1 MAMLSLA
8 PPARAQSSAR
18 PASFR
23 LTVAD
28 QLGAVLVG
36 AIVELRLEGQP
47 EEAAHLLV
55 TDERGIATFENLPP
69 GTYVARAM
77 FEGFDAVELRNVVLK
92 PGQSRREGVVLA
104 IASLAE
110 EVQVARDPR
119 ESATDPRGDAFTTKL
134 DERDIEA
141 LPDDPDEMEE
151 AINQMAGP
159 GATIRVGGF
168 RGGALPPK
176 SQIREIR
183 FRRNTF
189 AAENHESGSVSVDIL
204 TKPGFDT
211 WRGSVTLGFRDDA
224 MNARNALAPR
234 KVDEQQKRGGFTFD
248 GPIWKGRTSMSL
260 GIDGFSAFDTQTILA
275 VVPGAALDP
284 GASGT
289 ELNAAFRRPTERA
302 GVNLRVEHGL
312 TKTHVLRGEYQRR
325 GTDSERLGVGDLDLP
340 ERAFSRTNTQEV
352 FRLGTN
358 GPIGRKAFSETRF
371 QLQWNDT
378 ESVPFSLDPTVRVSG
393 AFTAGG
399 ANVLGARGTRSLE
412 IAQNL
417 DYNTGKHALRL
428 GALVEGFFADT
439 STIQNANGTFT
450 FPTLD
455 AYDAGTPATYTQRE
469 GDPNIDYSM
478 WQLGWYA
485 QDDIKLRKD
494 LTLSLGLRHEW
505 QTQLDDV
512 WNFAPRVG
520 VVWSPFENGRTTFR
534 GGAGVFH
541 DWYDAS
547 TYEQTLQVDGER
559 LTDLVIQSPGYPDPL
574 SSGSAFVQPPGVIRQ
589 ADGMAMPVLR
599 MASAGVERTVGER
612 ARMNVSYL
620 FRDGVDQLRSIAT
633 NLPVAGVRPDPR
645 YGNITVVESFGK
657 SRSHAV
663 TLGGNVRFDKPRMFL
678 AGNYTLGHFRDDGD
692 GALSLPADSTNPDE
706 WGPSRNDVRHR
717 LGLFGNLELPYSLR
731 LGVNLRVESAGPYT
745 VTTGFDDNG
754 DTIFTDRPAGVER
767 NSERGDGVV
776 DLGLRLSYRLGF
788 GQRPQTG
795 LPTGPGGGGG
805 GGPQVIVMRGG
816 EGGGEVGGGMRG
828 FGGGPGSNRVSLEF
842 YVQAFN
848 VLNNV
853 NLVNYNG
860 VLSSPL
866 YGEANA
872 ALPPRRLEIGSRI
885 VF

>member
-1 MAMLSLA
+1 M
-8 PPARAQSSAR
+8 
-18 PASFR
+18 
-23 LTVAD
+23 
-28 QLGAVLVG
+28 
-36 AIVELRLEGQP
+36 
-47 EEAAHLLV
+47 
-55 TDERGIATFENLPP
+55 
-69 GTYVARAM
+69 
-77 FEGFDAVELRNVVLK
+77 
-92 PGQSRREGVVLA
+92 
-104 IASLAE
+104 
-110 EVQVARDPR
+110 
-119 ESATDPRGDAFTTKL
+119 
-134 DERDIEA
+134 
-141 LPDDPDEMEE
+141 
-151 AINQMAGP
+151 
-159 GATIRVGGF
+159 
-168 RGGALPPK
+168 
-176 SQIREIR
+176 
-183 FRRNTF
+183 
-189 AAENHESGSVSVDIL
+189 
-204 TKPGFDT
+204 
-211 WRGSVTLGFRDDA
+211 
-224 MNARNALAPR
+224 
-234 KVDEQQKRGGFTFD
+234 
-248 GPIWKGRTSMSL
+248 
-260 GIDGFSAFDTQTILA
+260 
-275 VVPGAALDP
+275 
-284 GASGT
+284 
-289 ELNAAFRRPTERA
+289 
-302 GVNLRVEHGL
+302 
-312 TKTHVLRGEYQRR
+312 
-325 GTDSERLGVGDLDLP
+325 
-340 ERAFSRTNTQEV
+340 
-352 FRLGTN
+352 
-358 GPIGRKAFSETRF
+358 
-371 QLQWNDT
+371 
-378 ESVPFSLDPTVRVSG
+378 PFSLDPTVRVSG

-428 GALVEGFFADT
+428 GALVEGFFVDT

-455 AYDAGTPATYTQRE
+455 AYGAGTPTTYTQRL

-534 GGAGVFH
+534 GGAGIFH

-559 LTDLVIQSPGYPDPL
+559 LTDLVVQNPGYPDPL
-574 SSGSAFVQPPGVIRQ
+574 SGGSAFVQPPGVIRQ
-589 ADGMAMPVLR
+589 ADGLDLPVLR
-599 MASAGVERTVGER
+599 MASAGVERTFGER
-612 ARMNVSYL
+612 ARMNVSYV

-645 YGNITVVESFGK
+645 YGNITVVDSLGE

-663 TLGGNVRFDKPRMFL
+663 TLGGNVRFERPRMFL
-678 AGNYTLGHFRDDGD
+678 AGNYTLGRFRDDGD

-717 LGLFGNLELPYSLR
+717 LGLFGNLELPCNLR

-795 LPTGPGGGGG
+795 MPTGPGGGGG

-816 EGGGEVGGGMRG
+816 EGGGGMRG
-828 FGGGPGSNRVSLEF
+828 FGGGPGNNRVSLEF

-848 VLNNV
+848 VFNNV